1 MPKRIV
7 IVGAAGRD
15 FHNFNVV
22 FRDRDEYEV
31 VAFTAAQLP
40 NIDNRRYPC
49 QLAGD
54 RYPDGIPIQPE
65 HGLEA
70 LIKERNVDAAVL
82 SYSDLS
88 YEQVMVIASRV
99 LSAGADFWLLS
110 PHHTMLP
117 SRLPVVAICAART
130 GAGKSQ
136 TSRRVAQILASI
148 GRRPIIVRHPMPYGD
163 LAAQAVQRF
172 ATDADL
178 IKHDV
183 TIEEREE
190 YEPIIRAGWVVYAG
204 VDYGRILSAAEAE
217 ADVIVW
223 DGGNNDT
230 PFFVADLLIAVM
242 DAHRPDHALRYYPGD
257 ANVRLADVILIN
269 KIDTASLAEIEKAR
283 ETARSMNP
291 DAKIIEAASPIAADQ
306 PDLIRGK
313 RVLVVEDGPTTTH
326 GGMSFGAGWVA
337 ARRFG
342 AAEIIDPRPYAVGSI
357 AKTYDDYPGIGPILP
372 AMGYGQ
378 AQVGDLFETINRT
391 PCDLVVIGTPIDL
404 RRLGALEKP
413 AVRVTYEL
421 QVVGQPTLEEV
432 LADVEGTCARV
443 VGDPE

>member
-7 IVGAAGRD
+7 IMGAAGRD

-22 FRDRDEYEV
+22 FRDSDEYEV

-65 HGLEA
+65 HGLETV
-70 LIKERNVDAAVL
+70 IKERSVEAAVL

-88 YEQVMVIASRV
+88 YAQVMVIASRV

-110 PHHTMLP
+110 PHHTRLA
-117 SRLPVVAICAART
+117 SRLPVVAVCAART

-136 TSRRVAQILASI
+136 TSRRVAQILAST

-204 VDYGRILSAAEAE
+204 VDYARILSAAEAE

-283 ETARSMNP
+283 ETAQSMNP
-291 DAKIIEAASPIAADQ
+291 DARIIEAASPIAADQ

-357 AKTYDDYPGIGPILP
+357 AKIYDDYPGIGPILP

-432 LADVEGTCARV
+432 LADL
-443 VGDPE
+443 